1 MMRAHLL
8 LISLLSLS
16 QLIGA
21 SPAAAQDAAT
31 PSTAAAEE
39 DPRVRAAAHFDRGIT
54 FFNEERYDAALAE
67 LARAY
72 ELAPAHQT
80 LYNLARVHAALG
92 HAVEATRAYERY
104 LQEAGEEIDARRRR
118 EAQAA
123 LDEQR
128 ARVGHLMVRV
138 DVSGATIAV
147 DGVDVATT
155 PLNVPIP
162 LSAGTHTVE
171 VHAPGREAVRR
182 AVSIAGQTEER
193 LEVSLREEVI
203 PRGNLR
209 VVSAIPEVQI
219 TVDGEPVGV
228 TPLTSTLP
236 LRAGTHTVTAERAG
250 YRSEERQV
258 SIEEGAEV
266 ELRFDM
272 RRSPN
277 PAPDEIGRVRLELPD
292 APYLVQVDGEQML
305 GEALDLPVGAHEITL
320 EVTDRQPYRGTL
332 RVPPGSTVVIVPPL
346 AWTLDARQRRLDE
359 AASLRTQGLVLAT
372 AGGVTLAGG
381 LAFLIW
387 NEAEISGTDA
397 RVRAINA
404 ELQGRCVTEGF
415 DSRCREIEAEGQA
428 LADDQQTQNVIRG
441 VTIATT
447 VVGGLVG
454 GLGLVLWL
462 TAPSEDDVD
471 AAARARARVTIRP
484 GQIAL
489 EGAF

>member
-8 LISLLSLS
+8 FISLLSLS
-16 QLIGA
+16 QLLGA

-162 LSAGTHTVE
+162 L
-171 VHAPGREAVRR
+171 
-182 AVSIAGQTEER
+182 
-193 LEVSLREEVI
+193 
-203 PRGNLR
+203 
-209 VVSAIPEVQI
+209 
-219 TVDGEPVGV
+219 
-228 TPLTSTLP
+228 
-236 LRAGTHTVTAERAG
+236 
-250 YRSEERQV
+250 
-258 SIEEGAEV
+258 
-266 ELRFDM
+266 
-272 RRSPN
+272 
-277 PAPDEIGRVRLELPD
+277 
-292 APYLVQVDGEQML
+292 
-305 GEALDLPVGAHEITL
+305 
-320 EVTDRQPYRGTL
+320 
-332 RVPPGSTVVIVPPL
+332 
-346 AWTLDARQRRLDE
+346 
-359 AASLRTQGLVLAT
+359 
-372 AGGVTLAGG
+372 
-381 LAFLIW
+381 
-387 NEAEISGTDA
+387 
-397 RVRAINA
+397 
-404 ELQGRCVTEGF
+404 
-415 DSRCREIEAEGQA
+415 
-428 LADDQQTQNVIRG
+428 
-441 VTIATT
+441 
-447 VVGGLVG
+447 
-454 GLGLVLWL
+454 
-462 TAPSEDDVD
+462 
-471 AAARARARVTIRP
+471 
-484 GQIAL
+484 
-489 EGAF
+489 